1 MEVTMNFGDTEI
13 MRSKGNLRLLKIGC
27 KDDKIAY
34 CVLGNG
40 PTLYYDDYEDAL
52 DELNLRWMN
61 MLYGNQSAN

>member
-40 PTLYYDDYEDAL
+40 PTLHYDD
-52 DELNLRWMN
+52 
-61 MLYGNQSAN
+61 

>member
-13 MRSKGNLRLLKIGC
+13 MRSKVNLRLLKIGC

-40 PTLYYDDYEDAL
+40 PTLHYDDYEDAL
-52 DELNLRWMN
+52 DEFNLRWMK
-61 MLYGNQSAN
+61 MLYGNQTTN